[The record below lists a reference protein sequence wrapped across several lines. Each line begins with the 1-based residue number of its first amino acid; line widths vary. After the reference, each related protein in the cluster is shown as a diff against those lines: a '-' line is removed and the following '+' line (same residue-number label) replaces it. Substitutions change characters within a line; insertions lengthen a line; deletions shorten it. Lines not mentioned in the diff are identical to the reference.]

1 MHPVIQEI
9 ARVHRLGDV
18 QNHAF
23 RRWQRILKDEVQRH
37 LDERDALLVEVAEL
51 LEENAAL
58 KAENEK
64 LRAPIGPIDEQAFSS
79 LLANQTI
86 GEVVV
91 DIQPRQ
97 RKVRS

>member
-51 LEENAAL
+51 
-58 KAENEK
+58 
-64 LRAPIGPIDEQAFSS
+64 RADSERLTKRGKKPEAVPA
-79 LLANQTI
+79 
-86 GEVVV
+86 
-91 DIQPRQ
+91 
-97 RKVRS
+97 